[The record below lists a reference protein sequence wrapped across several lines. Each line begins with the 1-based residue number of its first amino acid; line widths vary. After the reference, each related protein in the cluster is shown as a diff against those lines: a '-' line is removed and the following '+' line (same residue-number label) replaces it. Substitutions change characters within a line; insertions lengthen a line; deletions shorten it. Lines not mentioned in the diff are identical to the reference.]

1 MNKKMLGYTSIERSP
16 GPAAYKLKP
25 TIGTD
30 ATDPSIEKNPKVS
43 IKGRYTLEVSASYA
57 FIKSTLYRFR

>member
-1 MNKKMLGYTSIERSP
+1 MCSHDEGMNKKILEYTSIEKSP

-30 ATDPSIEKNPKVS
+30 ATDPSIEKNPKIS
-43 IKGRYTLEVSASYA
+43 IKGRYMLEVSTY
-57 FIKSTLYRFR
+57 IIRTP